1 MSDYETDQQL
11 PLFDNPAKAKE
22 PKLARDSDPDT
33 SHEAAPDP
41 TKRQLLRVVFDDAAK
56 PASAIHS
63 KRGSGGGVSR

>member
-41 TKRQLLRVVFDDAAK
+41 TKRQLLRALSLVEHHLL
-56 PASAIHS
+56 HS
-63 KRGSGGGVSR
+63 SFGLFIEVTEGAG